1 MPRTRPWKEAQR
13 RLSAPEASRG
23 RPKTLV
29 QSLQHED
36 ATLLDAVDNL
46 LNRGVVVDAELILAL
61 ADVDLVY
68 LRLSLLLSAAD
79 RVLSPAP
86 RRRRR

>member
-13 RLSAPEASRG
+13 RLSAPEASRS

-46 LNRGVVVDAELILAL
+46 LNRGVVIDAELILAL
-61 ADVDLVY
+61 ADVDLVH

-79 RVLSPAP
+79 RVLSPA
-86 RRRRR
+86 RRRRRR

>member
-1 MPRTRPWKEAQR
+1 M
-13 RLSAPEASRG
+13 
-23 RPKTLV
+23 

-46 LNRGVVVDAELILAL
+46 LNRGVVIDAELILAL
-61 ADVDLVY
+61 ADVDLVH

-79 RVLSPAP
+79 RVLSPA
-86 RRRRR
+86 RRRRRR